1 MNTQTKQ
8 RLLIIL
14 ILAVVV
20 IVSLYVWKNSNKT
33 VKSPSF
39 IEEPVSSVVGPAV
52 LTGAGV
58 DTAKDL
64 SAFSIMPGTKVHGIL
79 SYRGTI
85 SGGYFF
91 EGNILINILDA
102 NKKVLKN
109 SNAVAKTEWMTSGPV
124 DFEGNIDFTN
134 IAKGPAYIEIH
145 NDNASGLPEKDK
157 SVLIPII
164 IY

>member
-1 MNTQTKQ
+1 MNTQLKQ

-14 ILAVVV
+14 ILAVF
-20 IVSLYVWKNSNKT
+20 VSAGLFYWKNSNKT

-39 IEEPVSSVVGPAV
+39 VEEPVSTVVGPAV

-64 SAFSIMPGTKVHGIL
+64 SEFSIMPGSKVHGIL

-91 EGNILINILDA
+91 EGNILINVLDA
-102 NKKVLKN
+102 NKKVLKK

-134 IAKGPAYIEIH
+134 IAKGPGYIEIH
-145 NDNASGLPEKDK
+145 NDNASGLPEHDK

>member
-1 MNTQTKQ
+1 MNTQIKQ

-20 IVSLYVWKNSNKT
+20 MFSLYVWKNSNKT

-39 IEEPVSSVVGPAV
+39 IEEPVSTVVGPAV
-52 LTGAGV
+52 LTGAGT

-64 SAFSIMPGTKVHGIL
+64 SAFSTIPGSKVHGIL

-91 EGNILINILDA
+91 EGNILINVLDA

-134 IAKGPAYIEIH
+134 IAKGPAYLEIH

-157 SVLIPII
+157 SVLIPIT